1 MLYLSFSHGYW
12 FLDVNISP
20 VRWNKLN
27 DLFVHTVGGDLSYIH
42 KYIYMYIIAFER
54 DTKMSPW
61 HWQIY
66 PAKCFICTCTYIHH
80 TFVVKQTLGD
90 FTLMTTLYLNFKKR
104 EGFTIRWQVITR
116 STCWSLSTPRTYLPV
131 TGVHWGIQ
139 TVTLPVKQWWVHFM
153 PRGDRKFWDSTTG
166 RKTMVSL
173 FPWDFLP
180 PRGSLF

>member
-1 MLYLSFSHGYW
+1 MKQAERFVCTHCT
-12 FLDVNISP
+12 
-20 VRWNKLN
+20 RWSIIYTQIHVYNCIWERYKNVTFTL
-27 DLFVHTVGGDLSYIH
+27 TDLSG
-42 KYIYMYIIAFER
+42 
-54 DTKMSPW
+54 
-61 HWQIY
+61 
-66 PAKCFICTCTYIHH
+66 KCFICTCTYIHH